1 MFYFTYDD
9 ADEEEYYKGM
19 EEQYY
24 KDMEKEYEKY
34 CEKLNL
40 EYLAS
45 LEHGKEMQSSQVSSY
60 EYEL

>member
-1 MFYFTYDD
+1 
-9 ADEEEYYKGM
+9 M

-45 LEHGKEMQSSQVSSY
+45 LEQGKEMQSSQASSY